1 MGSNVA
7 RWYVIQTYSGSESR
21 VAQLINEKL
30 EKYGFK
36 DNLKEI
42 YIPSEKVVELKKGVK
57 VDKIRNYF
65 PGYILIKMIIND
77 DLLYIIRRIP
87 RVADFVGMNG
97 KPTPISEEEV
107 KKIVSHTEE
116 SSINPRS
123 ITKFEVG
130 TQVRVTDGPFAS
142 FSGQIEE
149 IEDEKQRLK
158 VSVVIFGRSTPVT
171 LGYNQVER
179 I

>member
-1 MGSNVA
+1 MGSKA

-21 VAQLINEKL
+21 VAQLINEKI
-30 EKYGFK
+30 EKYGLK
-36 DNLKEI
+36 DNVKEI

-57 VDKIRNYF
+57 VDKVRNYF
-65 PGYILIKMIIND
+65 PGYILINMIISK

-87 RVADFVGMNG
+87 RVGDFVGMNG
-97 KPTPISEEEV
+97 QPTPISDAEV
-107 KKIVSHTEE
+107 QKIIKHTEE
-116 SSINPRS
+116 SSVNPRS

-130 TQVRVTDGPFAS
+130 TLVKVTDGPFAS

-149 IEDEKQRLK
+149 IEDDKQRLK
-158 VSVVIFGRSTPVT
+158 VSVIIFGRSTPVT

>member
-36 DNLKEI
+36 DSVEKI

-57 VDKIRNYF
+57 VDKVRNYF
-65 PGYILIKMIIND
+65 PGYILIKMIISN

-149 IEDEKQRLK
+149 VEDEKQRLK
-158 VSVVIFGRSTPVT
+158 VSVVIFGRATPVT

>member
-36 DNLKEI
+36 DNVEEI

-57 VDKIRNYF
+57 VDKVRNYF
-65 PGYILIKMIIND
+65 PGYVLIKMIIND

-116 SSINPRS
+116 SSVNPRS

-158 VSVVIFGRSTPVT
+158 VSVVIFGRATPVT

>member
-1 MGSNVA
+1 MGSKTA

-30 EKYGFK
+30 EKNGFK
-36 DNLKEI
+36 DYLKEI

-57 VDKIRNYF
+57 VDKTRNYF
-65 PGYILIKMIIND
+65 PGYILINIIINED
-77 DLLYIIRRIP
+77 IIYLIRRIP

-107 KKIVSHTEE
+107 QKIINRTEE

-158 VSVVIFGRSTPVT
+158 VSVVIFGRATPVT

>member
-1 MGSNVA
+1 MGSKVA

-30 EKYGFK
+30 EKNGLK
-36 DNLKEI
+36 DYLKEI

-57 VDKIRNYF
+57 VDKTRNYF
-65 PGYILIKMIIND
+65 PGYILINIIINED
-77 DLLYIIRRIP
+77 IIYLIRRIP

-97 KPTPISEEEV
+97 KPTPISEAEV
-107 KKIVSHTEE
+107 QKIISRTEE

-149 IEDEKQRLK
+149 IEEDKQRLK
-158 VSVVIFGRSTPVT
+158 VSVVIFGRATPVT

>member
-30 EKYGFK
+30 DKYGFK
-36 DNLKEI
+36 DSVEEI

-57 VDKIRNYF
+57 VDKVRNYF
-65 PGYILIKMIIND
+65 PGYVLIKMIIND

-149 IEDEKQRLK
+149 VEDEKQRLK
-158 VSVVIFGRSTPVT
+158 VSVVIFGRATPVT

>member
-1 MGSNVA
+1 MGSKTA

-30 EKYGFK
+30 EKNGFK
-36 DNLKEI
+36 DYLKEI

-57 VDKIRNYF
+57 VDKTRNYF
-65 PGYILIKMIIND
+65 PGYILINIIINED
-77 DLLYIIRRIP
+77 IIYLIRRIP

-107 KKIVSHTEE
+107 QKIINRTEE

-149 IEDEKQRLK
+149 IEEDKQRLK
-158 VSVVIFGRSTPVT
+158 VSVIIFGRSTPVT

>member
-1 MGSNVA
+1 MSSEKA

-36 DNLKEI
+36 DNIKEI

-57 VDKIRNYF
+57 VDKTRNYF
-65 PGYILIKMIIND
+65 PGYILINISIND
-77 DLLYIIRRIP
+77 DIIYLIRRIP
-87 RVADFVGMNG
+87 RVADFVGMSG
-97 KPTPISEEEV
+97 KPTPISGAEV
-107 KKIVSHTEE
+107 QKIINRTAE
-116 SSINPRS
+116 SSVNPRS

-130 TQVRVTDGPFAS
+130 TPVRVTDGPFAS

-149 IEDEKQRLK
+149 IEEEKQRLK
-158 VSVVIFGRSTPVT
+158 VSVVIFGRATPVT

>member
-1 MGSNVA
+1 
-7 RWYVIQTYSGSESR
+7 
-21 VAQLINEKL
+21 
-30 EKYGFK
+30 
-36 DNLKEI
+36 
-42 YIPSEKVVELKKGVK
+42 
-57 VDKIRNYF
+57 
-65 PGYILIKMIIND
+65 MIINE
-77 DLLYIIRRIP
+77 DLIYLIRRIP

-97 KPTPISEEEV
+97 KPTPISEAEV
-107 KKIVSHTEE
+107 QKIISRTEE
-116 SSINPRS
+116 SSVNPRS

-149 IEDEKQRLK
+149 VEDEKQRLK
-158 VSVVIFGRSTPVT
+158 VSVVIFGRATPVT

>member
-57 VDKIRNYF
+57 VDKVRNYF
-65 PGYILIKMIIND
+65 PGYILVKMIIND

-149 IEDEKQRLK
+149 IEDDKQRLK
-158 VSVVIFGRSTPVT
+158 VSVVIFGRATPVT

>member
-1 MGSNVA
+1 MGSKVA

-36 DNLKEI
+36 DNIKEI
-42 YIPSEKVVELKKGVK
+42 YIPSEKVVELKKGIK

-65 PGYILIKMIIND
+65 PGYILINIVIND
-77 DLLYIIRRIP
+77 DILYLIRRIP
-87 RVADFVGMNG
+87 RVADFVGMSG
-97 KPTPISEEEV
+97 KPTPISEAEV
-107 KKIVSHTEE
+107 KKIIKRTEE
-116 SSINPRS
+116 SSVNPRS

-130 TQVRVTDGPFAS
+130 TPVRVTDGPFAS

-149 IEDEKQRLK
+149 IEEDKQRLK

>member
-1 MGSNVA
+1 VGSNKA
-7 RWYVIQTYSGSESR
+7 RWYVIQTYSGSEAR
-21 VAQLINEKL
+21 VAQLINEKA
-30 EKYGFK
+30 EKYGLN
-36 DNLKEI
+36 DCVKEI

-57 VDKIRNYF
+57 VDKVRNYF
-65 PGYILIKMIIND
+65 PGYILINMVISKE
-77 DLLYIIRRIP
+77 LLYIIRRIP
-87 RVADFVGMNG
+87 RVGDFVGMNG
-97 KPTPISEEEV
+97 QPTPISDTEV
-107 KKIVSHTEE
+107 QKIIQYTAE

-130 TQVRVTDGPFAS
+130 IPVRVTDGPFAS

-149 IEDEKQRLK
+149 VEEDKQRLK
-158 VSVVIFGRSTPVT
+158 VSVVIFGRATPVT